1 MKVLIITG
9 GSKGI
14 GKAIATKYALENWTV
29 FTIARSTT
37 NSTQYTELT
46 ADLSD
51 PTQAAVVLNTIF
63 SQIQSEK
70 ISEITLINNAGS
82 LGKIAVLENIS
93 TEVLTKTMQLNSIAP
108 LLLSSQFIHC
118 TKNWTCTKQLI
129 NISSGAANNPYA
141 GWATYCT
148 SKAGLDMMTR
158 TIAAEQQAAENGV
171 CCVSIHPG
179 VVATQ
184 MQENIRKTSEKDFKD
199 VQRFIDLHENNQLYT
214 PEFVA
219 NKLFELATKAQLN
232 NGEIIDLRN
241 L

>member
-37 NSTQYTELT
+37 NSTHYIELT

-51 PTQAAVVLNTIF
+51 PAQAAVVLKTVF
-63 SQIQSEK
+63 SQIQSEN
-70 ISEITLINNAGS
+70 ITEITLINNAGS
-82 LGKIAVLENIS
+82 LGKIAALENIS

-108 LLLSSQFIHC
+108 LLLSSQFIHF
-118 TKNWTCTKQLI
+118 TKNWTCTKQII
-129 NISSGAANNPYA
+129 NISSGAAKTPYT
-141 GWATYCT
+141 GWVTYCT
-148 SKAGLDMMTR
+148 SKAGLDMMTK
-158 TIAAEQQAAENGV
+158 TIALEQQGAENGV

-179 VVATQ
+179 VVTTQ
-184 MQENIRKTSEKDFKD
+184 MQESIRKTSEKDFKD

-219 NKLFELATKAQLN
+219 NKLFKLATQTPLK